1 MKRLLWKRSTMTDL
15 DRYYSMLEL
24 SPNATKDD
32 IKKAYR
38 TLAKKWHPDNFI
50 DNLSEQN
57 LATEKFININEAY
70 NILIQENQH
79 LSSENN
85 SQEIKISQEKDTSIY
100 QYRLGV
106 LAAENDDWEEA
117 IFYFTQAIKVN
128 ENFAE
133 AYFYRG
139 SILEKQGFN
148 LRAESDFNKFNQL
161 KGKINHPHSDQVAN
175 TRREYPFYTKF
186 RSNLTRKKTRSNSV
200 VYQKLSSRKNF
211 KYIFLFGFII
221 ILLIPFISNFYH
233 NFKFLQWFH
242 KYAEESLKD
251 KKLSSTMQETFDY
264 YGGNLSSIETA
275 KKFCQFLPKKYPIS
289 ENFDSIKQELT
300 ENKTKY
306 LMFISDNA
314 SKVGEFFTNGDIP
327 PNTPNGIE
335 AISWGITFASVKVYC
350 PEYKPLFFINHQS
363 NTTY

>member
-1 MKRLLWKRSTMTDL
+1 MTDL
-15 DRYYSMLEL
+15 DRYYSILEL

-50 DNLSEQN
+50 DNLREQN

-85 SQEIKISQEKDTSIY
+85 SQEIKINREKDTSIY

-106 LAAENDDWEEA
+106 LAAENEEWEEA
-117 IFYFTQAIKVN
+117 IFYFTHAIKIN

-148 LRAESDFNKFNQL
+148 LRAEADFNKFNQL
-161 KGKINHPHSDQVAN
+161 KGKINHNNSAKVAD
-175 TRREYPFYTKF
+175 TRREYPFYSKF
-186 RSNLTRKKTRSNSV
+186 RSNPTPKTRSNRV
-200 VYQKLSSRKNF
+200 IYQKSSSKKHF
-211 KYIFLFGFII
+211 KYIFLFGFIT

-242 KYAEESLKD
+242 KYAEESLKE
-251 KKLSSTMQETFDY
+251 KELSSKMQETFND
-264 YGGNLSSIETA
+264 YGGNLKSIETA
-275 KKFCQFLPKKYPIS
+275 QYFCQFLQENYPIS
-289 ENFDSIKQELT
+289 KDFSSIKQQLT
-300 ENKTKY
+300 ENETKY
-306 LMFISDNA
+306 LRFISDNA
-314 SKVGEFFTNGDIP
+314 SLVGEFFTNGDIP
-327 PNTPNGIE
+327 PNTPHGIE

-350 PEYKPLFFINHQS
+350 PEYKPLFFIRS
-363 NTTY
+363 

>member
-1 MKRLLWKRSTMTDL
+1 MTDL
-15 DRYYSMLEL
+15 HKYYSILEL
-24 SPNATKDD
+24 SPNATKDE

-57 LATEKFININEAY
+57 LASEKFININEAY
-70 NILIQENQH
+70 NILIQEIQH
-79 LSSENN
+79 LSSENQ
-85 SQEIKISQEKDTSIY
+85 SQKIKINREKDTSIY

-106 LAAENDDWEEA
+106 LAAENEDWEEA

-139 SILEKQGFN
+139 SVLEKQGFN

-161 KGKINHPHSDQVAN
+161 KGKTSHPHSGKVAN

-200 VYQKLSSRKNF
+200 ISPKLSSINHF
-211 KYIFLFGFII
+211 KYILLCSFII
-221 ILLIPFISNFYH
+221 ILLIPFITKFYH
-233 NFKFLQWFH
+233 NFQFLQWYH

-264 YGGNLSSIETA
+264 YGGNLSSIKTA
-275 KKFCQFLPKKYPIS
+275 QYFCQFLQKNYPIP
-289 ENFDSIKQELT
+289 EKFDSIKQELT

-306 LMFISDNA
+306 LTFISDNA
-314 SKVGEFFTNGDIP
+314 FQVEKIFTHGVTP
-327 PNTPNGIE
+327 ENTPNGIE

-350 PEYKPLFFINHQS
+350 PEYKPLFFRQ
-363 NTTY
+363 